1 MSYEKGNFIY
11 YAYLFIKGLYIMNM
25 ASEKDPEPLAPAFFV
40 GAGDGARISRRSESE
55 PKLVG
60 ARIGER
66 SEP

>member
-1 MSYEKGNFIY
+1 
-11 YAYLFIKGLYIMNM
+11 MNM

-55 PKLVG
+55 PELVG